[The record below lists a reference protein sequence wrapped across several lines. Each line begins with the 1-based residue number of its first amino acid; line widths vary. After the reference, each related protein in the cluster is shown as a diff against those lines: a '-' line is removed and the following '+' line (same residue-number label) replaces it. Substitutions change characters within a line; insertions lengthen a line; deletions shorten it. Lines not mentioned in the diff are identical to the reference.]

1 MKSAGINTYNEIS
14 SQPLIWEQCL
24 GRISKIDLGSF
35 PRGEDYDQIIFAGC
49 GSTYYLSLW
58 AARATQL
65 RTGWSCHAAPS
76 SELWLS
82 PEAWLVPAQ
91 KTLII
96 AISRSGSTSE
106 TIEALKLCN
115 QRGNASSI
123 VVTCYPDSELAGL
136 SNAVVELPH
145 AQEESIAQTRSFTSM
160 MLGVAHLMENSY
172 PKTLPQRLSEQLSF
186 IVQRDKDTAS
196 TYGKD
201 GKISRFFFLG
211 SGSKYGLACEAMLK
225 MKEMSLSYAEAYHFL
240 EFRHGPMSMVDAN
253 SLVVGLLSPEL
264 DSYELNVL
272 CDMKDL
278 GSKVLAIGPAELE
291 DAYKELDHFI
301 PIDFDDFG
309 MLGDV
314 LYLPILQLL
323 AYERALA
330 NGHDPDNPNNLSA
343 IVVLER

>member
-1 MKSAGINTYNEIS
+1 MKSAGTNTYNEIN
-14 SQPLIWEQCL
+14 SQTSIWEQCL

-35 PRGEDYDQIIFAGC
+35 PRGSDFDQVIFIGC

-65 RTGWSCHAAPS
+65 RTGWSCHGVPS

-82 PEAWLVPAQ
+82 PEAWLVPSH

-96 AISRSGSTSE
+96 AISRSGSTTE
-106 TIEALKLCN
+106 TIEALKICSKREN
-115 QRGNASSI
+115 VASI

-136 SNAVVELPH
+136 SNAVVELPL

-160 MLGVAHLMENSY
+160 MLGVAHLMEKSY
-172 PKTLPQRLSEQLSF
+172 PKTLPQRLSEQLSSL
-186 IVQRDKDTAS
+186 VRRDKGTTS

-201 GKISRFFFLG
+201 TEIKRFFFLG
-211 SGSKYGLACEAMLK
+211 SGPRYGLACEAMLK

-253 SLVVGLLSPEL
+253 SLIIGLMGPEPNP
-264 DSYELNVL
+264 YELSVL
-272 CDMKDL
+272 QDMKGL
-278 GSKVLAIGPAELE
+278 GSKVMAIGPVEFE
-291 DAYKELDHFI
+291 ETYKELDHFI
-301 PIDFDDFG
+301 AIDFDDFA

-330 NGHDPDNPNNLSA
+330 NGHDPDNPQNLSA
-343 IVVLER
+343 VVVIDD